1 MQAREYSLG
10 TRQFR
15 QHVEEGVNAGN
26 KVRLSNMG
34 LAPLAGSTS
43 FPPETSMESSSSVSA
58 VDPEGTVAEVALEL
72 EGTDPSVLP
81 NPDAEEPCT
90 LREGNSARGAG
101 ATVGAYTAWGTS
113 GPRGGTPPHVIRAG
127 AGLVR
132 PIAAG

>member
-10 TRQFR
+10 TRQ
-15 QHVEEGVNAGN
+15 HVKEGVNAGN

-43 FPPETSMESSSSVSA
+43 LSPETSMESSSSVSA
-58 VDPEGTVAEVALEL
+58 GDPEGTVAEVALEL
-72 EGTDPSVLP
+72 EGTDPSELP

-90 LREGNSARGAG
+90 LSEGNSVRHTYTGCAG
-101 ATVGAYTAWGTS
+101 LGAYTGAS
-113 GPRGGTPPHVIRAG
+113 GPRGWTPPIVICVLS
-127 AGLVR
+127 GLVR